1 MTAAGSRKL
10 ILIELKHRKEDKVN
24 RASQFLSSVL
34 QKYLPLQ
41 CILGPE
47 KAPIGKIN
55 LLYQYQ
61 ILLKLPR
68 GKKYNEY
75 KENVLKSIE
84 EFYEITAYKSIKLEA
99 FVDV

>member
-1 MTAAGSRKL
+1 
-10 ILIELKHRKEDKVN
+10 LIELKHRKEDKVN

-55 LLYQYQ
+55 LFVSVSNFTQ
-61 ILLKLPR
+61 IASR
-68 GKKYNEY
+68 KKIQRIQR
-75 KENVLKSIE
+75 KCT
-84 EFYEITAYKSIKLEA
+84 EIY
-99 FVDV
+99 